1 MIMKRIKYLLM
12 VAFVALMASC
22 DDDYV
27 EIDSLQVFGEEF
39 FAGETVNRISARL
52 PRCFPII
59 IGNVTGE
66 LCYSVRDIQ

>member
-1 MIMKRIKYLLM
+1 MKRIKYLLM

-39 FAGETVNRISARL
+39 FAGETVNVG
-52 PRCFPII
+52 

>member
-1 MIMKRIKYLLM
+1 M

-27 EIDSLQVFGEEF
+27 EIDSLQVFGEQF
-39 FAGETVNRISARL
+39 FAGETVNVGMSVR
-52 PRCFPII
+52 
-59 IGNVTGE
+59 TGE